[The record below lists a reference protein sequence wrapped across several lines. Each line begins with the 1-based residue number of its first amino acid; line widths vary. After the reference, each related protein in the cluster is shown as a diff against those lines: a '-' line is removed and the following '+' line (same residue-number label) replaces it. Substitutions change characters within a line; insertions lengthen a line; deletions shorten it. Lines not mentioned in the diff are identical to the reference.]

1 MIKNNPISWFYYLNS
16 MIDILFDTSA
26 CDAYY
31 GAPMVNARLP
41 KYMDARKIFLQ
52 REQVSGLLKLND
64 LRRLRGL
71 LADDLGSV
79 YVELSFFLDGSGNRI
94 IKGKVKAT
102 LNVICQR
109 CLEKLEVLVRDN
121 ISLGV
126 IESEDLASGLDST
139 LDPWI
144 CSGYKLSLSEL
155 VEEQLILCLP
165 IVNHHEDSDCANGLD
180 YQAKVSAKEGDS
192 SKDNPFAVLKTLKTG
207 SL

>member
-1 MIKNNPISWFYYLNS
+1 ME
-16 MIDILFDTSA
+16 
-26 CDAYY
+26 
-31 GAPMVNARLP
+31 NARLP

-52 REQVSGLLKLND
+52 REQVSGLLEIGD

-71 LADDLGSV
+71 LADDIGRV
-79 YVELSFFLDGSGNRI
+79 YVELSFLLDDSGKRI

-102 LNVICQR
+102 LSVICQR
-109 CLEKLEVLVRDN
+109 CLEKFEILVGDN

-126 IESEDLASGLDST
+126 IESEDAALGLDST

-144 CSGYKLSLSEL
+144 CSDYKLSLLDL

-165 IVNHHEDSDCANGLD
+165 IVNHHEDADCVNSID
-180 YQAKVSAKEGDS
+180 YQANVNAKEGDS
-192 SKDNPFAVLKTLKTG
+192 AKDSPFAVLRTLKTK

>member
-1 MIKNNPISWFYYLNS
+1 
-16 MIDILFDTSA
+16 
-26 CDAYY
+26 
-31 GAPMVNARLP
+31 MVNVSLP
-41 KYMDARKIFLQ
+41 KYIDARKVFLQ
-52 REQVSGLLKLND
+52 RERVSGLLKLSD

-71 LADDLGSV
+71 LANDRGTV
-79 YVELSFFLDGSGNRI
+79 YAELRFFLDGSGNRI

-109 CLEKLEVLVRDN
+109 CLEQLEILIGDD

-165 IVNHHEDSDCANGLD
+165 IVNHHEDSDCTNKLN
-180 YQAKVSAKEGDS
+180 YQANVSAKKGDS
-192 SKDNPFAVLKTLKTG
+192 SKDSPFAVLKTLKTK

>member
-1 MIKNNPISWFYYLNS
+1 
-16 MIDILFDTSA
+16 
-26 CDAYY
+26 
-31 GAPMVNARLP
+31 MVNARLP

-52 REQVSGLLKLND
+52 REQVSGLLEIGD

-71 LADDLGSV
+71 LADDIGRV
-79 YVELSFFLDGSGNRI
+79 YVELSFLLDDSGKRI

-102 LNVICQR
+102 LSVICQR
-109 CLEKLEVLVRDN
+109 CLEKFEILVGDN

-126 IESEDLASGLDST
+126 IESEDAALGLDST

-144 CSGYKLSLSEL
+144 CSDYKLSLLEL

-165 IVNHHEDSDCANGLD
+165 IVSHHEDPDCVNSID
-180 YQAKVSAKEGDS
+180 YQANVNPKQGDSAKDS
-192 SKDNPFAVLKTLKTG
+192 PFAVLRTLKTK